1 MGITKPDRYAR
12 SRAQFERAQRT
23 LAGGVSTAFRAVQEP
38 VPICFDHGSGSH
50 LVDIDGNEYIDYAL
64 GFGPMFLGHHPQ
76 EVIEAVGNQLARGL
90 GYGAVHDLEAELA
103 ETICRIVPSADMCVI
118 SNTGS
123 EAVQAAL
130 RIARATTG
138 RTRVIKF
145 RGHYHGWLD
154 SVHVGVPGHLDGPGT
169 GGQDRAA
176 ADATLLCDW
185 NDTAALEAMLDDS
198 IAAVIMEPVA
208 VNGGCFEPAP
218 GYLERVRELTSQNGS
233 LLIFDE
239 VITGFR
245 VALGGAQAH
254 YGVMP
259 DLTILGKALGAGFPI
274 SAVGGRRDLF
284 DAVSSRRV
292 AHVGTFNGNPVC
304 CAASLAALKVLER
317 DAGEIYPRVSAQMDE
332 LASALVEEASE
343 HGFAITVNHVG
354 GAGHAFASNTP
365 VRDAIAA
372 DRADAAAYRHFAAAL
387 LDEGVHVI
395 PRGLL
400 YVSAAHSDVD
410 LAATREAIARAAARF
425 AAAHTA

>member
-1 MGITKPDRYAR
+1 M
-12 SRAQFERAQRT
+12 
-23 LAGGVSTAFRAVQEP
+23 
-38 VPICFDHGSGSH
+38 PICFDHGTGSH
-50 LVDIDGNEYIDYAL
+50 LVDIDGNDYIDYAL
-64 GFGPMFLGHHPQ
+64 GFGPMFLGHHPE
-76 EVIEAVGNQLARGL
+76 EVIEAVGSQLARGL
-90 GYGAVHDLEAELA
+90 GYGAIHDLEAELA

-123 EAVQAAL
+123 EAVQVAL

-185 NDTAALEAMLDDS
+185 NDAAALEAMLDDS

-245 VALGGAQAH
+245 VALGGAQAR

-284 DAVSSRRV
+284 DAVGTRQV

-317 DAGEIYPRVSAQMDE
+317 DAAEIYPRVSAQMDE
-332 LASALVEEASE
+332 LAAALVEEASE
-343 HGFAITVNHVG
+343 HGVAITVNHVG
-354 GAGHAFASNTP
+354 GAGHAFASSTP

-400 YVSAAHSDVD
+400 YVSAVHSDVD

-425 AAAHTA
+425 AAAPTA

>member
-1 MGITKPDRYAR
+1 MGDANTDRYAR
-12 SRAQFERAQRT
+12 SRAQFERAGRT
-23 LAGGVSTAFRAVQEP
+23 LAGGVSTAFRALQEP

-64 GFGPMFLGHHPQ
+64 GFGPMFLGHHPE
-76 EVIEAVGNQLARGL
+76 EVIDAVGHQLGRGL

-103 ETICRIVPSADMCVI
+103 ETICRVMPSADMCVI

-123 EAVQAAL
+123 EAVQVAL

-138 RTRVIKF
+138 RNRVVKF
-145 RGHYHGWLD
+145 RGHYHGWSD

-169 GGQDRAA
+169 GGQDPAA
-176 ADATLLCDW
+176 ADATVLCDW
-185 NDTAALEAMLDDS
+185 NDSAALEAVLDDS
-198 IAAVIMEPVA
+198 IAAVIMEPIA

-218 GYLERVRELTSQNGS
+218 GYLQQVRDLTNKNGS

-245 VALGGAQAH
+245 VGLGGAQAR

-274 SAVGGRRDLF
+274 SAVCGRRKFF
-284 DAVSSRRV
+284 DAVSSRRM

-304 CAASLAALKVLER
+304 CAASVAALKILER
-317 DAGEIYPRVSAQMDE
+317 DAAEIYPRVTALMEE
-332 LASALVEEASE
+332 LAAALVEETSE
-343 HGFAITVNHVG
+343 YGVGITVNHVG
-354 GAGHAFASNTP
+354 GAGHAFASSSP
-365 VRDAIAA
+365 VGDAMTAE
-372 DRADAAAYRHFAAAL
+372 RVDAAPYRHFAAAL

-400 YVSAAHSDVD
+400 YVSAAHTDAD
-410 LAATREAIARAAARF
+410 LAVTREAIRRAAARF
-425 AAAHTA
+425 AAAPRA